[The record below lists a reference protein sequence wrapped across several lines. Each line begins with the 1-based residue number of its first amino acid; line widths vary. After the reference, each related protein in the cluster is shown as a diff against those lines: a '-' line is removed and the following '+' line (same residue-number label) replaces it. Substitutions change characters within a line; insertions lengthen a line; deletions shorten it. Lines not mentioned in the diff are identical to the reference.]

1 MINVEKS
8 FVQDMFSIKDKVSIV
23 TGGTGA
29 LGSAVAAGYAYSGSK
44 VVLTARNEKKL
55 QEVAAEIKANGGECT
70 YVVGDPAVEEDV
82 KGIIKHAVD
91 TYGEVNILAEC
102 HGYNKT
108 QPATEQ
114 SVEDWEKVINADLK
128 SVYVVTKYVGEQMIK
143 QGKGGSILVTSSAR
157 SQRGLHNYTA
167 YCASK
172 GGCDIMCQSF
182 ACDFAQ
188 YGIRVN
194 TINPTVFRS
203 DLTAWMFE
211 DDAVYKKFLQ
221 RIPIGRLGEP
231 IDFVGAAIF
240 LTSGASD
247 FITAANLPVDGGYW
261 GN

>member
-1 MINVEKS
+1 MVNIEKS
-8 FVQDMFSIKDKVSIV
+8 FVENLFSIKDRVAIV
-23 TGGTGA
+23 TGATGA
-29 LGSAVAAGYAYSGSK
+29 LGGAVALGYAYSGCK

-55 QEVAAEIKANGGECT
+55 QELEAQIKENGGECT
-70 YVVGDPAVEEDV
+70 YCAADPAIEEDFKKV
-82 KGIIKHAVD
+82 IDHTIK
-91 TYGEVNILAEC
+91 TYGEVNILAVC

-108 QPATEQ
+108 QPVTEQ
-114 SVEDWEKVINADLK
+114 SVADFEKVIDADLK
-128 SVYVVTKYVGEQMIK
+128 SVYIVTKFVGEQMIK
-143 QGKGGSILVTSSAR
+143 QGKGGNMVVASSAR
-157 SQRGLHNYTA
+157 SKLGLHNYSA

-172 GGCDIMCQSF
+172 GGCDIMCQAL

-203 DLTAWMFE
+203 DLTAWMFD

-231 IDFVGAAIF
+231 DDFVGVAIF
-240 LTSGASD
+240 LASD
-247 FITAANLPVDGGYW
+247 ASNFITAANLPVDGGYW